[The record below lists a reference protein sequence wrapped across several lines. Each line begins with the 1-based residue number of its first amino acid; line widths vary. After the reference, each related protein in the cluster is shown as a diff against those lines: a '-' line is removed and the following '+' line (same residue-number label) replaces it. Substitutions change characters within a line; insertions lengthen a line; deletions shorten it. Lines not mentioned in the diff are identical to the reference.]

1 MDVHISIPLSVES
14 PKVIDDLVNTI
25 ILYLVTL
32 P

>member
-1 MDVHISIPLSVES
+1 MDVHISIPSVES